1 MYLNWK
7 LGLQVCTY
15 SNSQLG
21 KYLAKL
27 IWGTCAAI
35 SYKIKQGESVAY
47 WKSQELQVYAKV
59 NTEPMNVCGS
69 SG

>member
-1 MYLNWK
+1 MYFNWK
-7 LGLQVCTY
+7 LGLQVCMY

-35 SYKIKQGESVAY
+35 SYKIKLGRMSSLLEMSRVTGLCQGKY
-47 WKSQELQVYAKV
+47 
-59 NTEPMNVCGS
+59 
-69 SG
+69 

>member
-1 MYLNWK
+1 MLLSAIKLNK
-7 LGLQVCTY
+7 E
-15 SNSQLG
+15 
-21 KYLAKL
+21 
-27 IWGTCAAI
+27 
-35 SYKIKQGESVAY
+35 ESVAY